1 MYRPPVL
8 KELLPPQTIILVPV
22 QTAVWRHRA
31 TGAPVTLVAV
41 QVSVLGSYRPPVFK
55 KLV

>member
-1 MYRPPVL
+1 LYRPPVF
-8 KELLPPQTIILVPV
+8 KEPDVPLPPQTIILVPV
-22 QTAVWRHRA
+22 QTAEWRHRA

-55 KLV
+55 